1 MNDGVAF
8 GRWLKARRQALDLTQ
23 ETFADRVNCALS
35 TVEKIERGLR
45 RPSPQ
50 VAERMADVL
59 RIAPDERAAFV
70 ASARGVP
77 SSEPAALPGTGGEA
91 ARLPPLDNLP
101 APMTAL
107 VGREADLAACQALL
121 ARPDVRLLTLVG
133 PPGIGKTRLGLA
145 LTAAVRADFTNGVWF
160 VPLAALTD
168 PGLVTSAIA
177 TVLDIKEPPD
187 RLVEVSL
194 HSYLHE
200 RQVLLFLDNFE
211 HVLPA
216 AALLARLLAAAPGL
230 KVVVTSRAALHLYG
244 EHVFDVPPL
253 ALPALH
259 PLPPAPA
266 LRQYPAV
273 ALFIGRAQAANPRF
287 ALTAEN
293 QAAVAEIC
301 VRLDGLPLAIELA
314 AARSPL
320 FDPLS
325 MLRRLDSRLH
335 VLTGGP
341 ADYTARQQSLRAAI
355 AWSYDLLSADEQTL
369 FARLAVFAGGCTA
382 EAVEAVCADGLL
394 SDSLDLLGS
403 LLDKSLVQHQEGGAA
418 PRFLLLETIRE
429 YAAERLAEHDAATV
443 RQRQADYYAAFATE
457 ASSYLRGAQQK
468 HWLERLDQEH
478 DNLRAALGWALGSG
492 AGELAQRI
500 AGTLWRFWSNRGY
513 LSEGRAWLAQA
524 LAAAPEPTAAR
535 ALATLGAGTLA
546 RTHADYAEGA
556 AQLNES
562 RAIYEALGDR
572 LGLARALNNLG
583 LVEWALGRLAQA
595 DTVFSAALAIQ
606 QELGDEWG
614 QAAAMA
620 NLGLIASDTGDKAAA
635 RRYHEQ
641 SLALFRALGDTQ
653 SATVVLNNL
662 GVLALQK
669 GNYVEARAQWE
680 ECLVACRGLGNK
692 EGEGLALANLAAV
705 ARDEDRFADAHAL
718 TAAALTLCLEIGD
731 RKLIAHTLSRTAG
744 LAVRE
749 QQAARAAR
757 LFGATDAILH
767 SVGATLPPYNQQDYD
782 HYAGLAQAALG
793 EAAFQVAWQEGSAFS
808 LEQAVAYVLAD
819 TTG

>member
-1 MNDGVAF
+1 MYDGIAF

-59 RIAPDERAAFV
+59 RIPPDERAAFV
-70 ASARGVP
+70 AQARGLP
-77 SSEPAALPGTGGEA
+77 SGDTAAWPGTVGTA
-91 ARLPPLDNLP
+91 AAGAPPDNLP

-121 ARPDVRLLTLVG
+121 GRPDVRLLTLVG

-145 LTAAVRADFTNGVWF
+145 LAAAGRADFADGIWF

-168 PGLVTSAIA
+168 PGLVPSAIA

-187 RLVEVSL
+187 RVVETSL
-194 HSYLHE
+194 QSYLHE
-200 RQVLLFLDNFE
+200 RQVLLLLDNFE

-216 AALLARLLAAAPGL
+216 AALVAQLLAAGPRL

-244 EHVFDVPPL
+244 EHVFEVPPL
-253 ALPALH
+253 ALPAL
-259 PLPPAPA
+259 PDLPIVPD

-273 ALFIGRAQAANPRF
+273 ALFVERAQAANPRF
-287 ALTAEN
+287 AFTTAN
-293 QAAVAEIC
+293 QGAVAEIC
-301 VRLDGLPLAIELA
+301 VRLEGLPLAIELA

-320 FDPLS
+320 FDPSS
-325 MLRRLDSRLH
+325 MLRRLDSRLQ

-369 FARLAVFAGGCTA
+369 FARLAVFAGGCTP
-382 EAVEAVCADGLL
+382 EAVAAVCAEGLL

-403 LLDKSLVQHQEGGAA
+403 LLDKSLVQRQDDGAA

-429 YAAERLAEHDAATV
+429 YAAERLAERGAATV
-443 RQRQADYYAAFATE
+443 RQHHAAYYAAFAAE
-457 ASSYLRGAQQK
+457 AESHLRGTQQK

-492 AGELAQRI
+492 AGELAQNI
-500 AGTLWRFWSNRGY
+500 AGALWWFWSSRGY
-513 LSEGRAWLAQA
+513 LSEGRGWLAQA

-535 ALATLGAGTLA
+535 ALATLAAGTLA
-546 RTHADYAEGA
+546 RTHADYAEA
-556 AQLNES
+556 AAHLQES
-562 RAIYEALGDR
+562 RAIYEALGER
-572 LGLARALNNLG
+572 GGMARALNNLG
-583 LVEWALGRLAQA
+583 LVEWVQGQLDEA
-595 DTVFSAALAIQ
+595 DTAFSAALAIQ
-606 QELGDEWG
+606 QELGETWG
-614 QAAAMA
+614 VAAALA
-620 NLGLIASDTGDKAAA
+620 NLGLIASDRGNMVAA

-641 SLALFRALGDTQ
+641 SLALFRTLGDGQ
-653 SATVVLNNL
+653 NANVVLNNL
-662 GVLALQK
+662 GVLALQE
-669 GNYVEARAQWE
+669 GNYAEARALWE
-680 ECLVACRGLGNK
+680 ECLAVCRGLGNK
-692 EGEGLALANLAAV
+692 EGEGLAVANLVVV
-705 ARDEDRFADAHAL
+705 ARDEARFADAHTL
-718 TAAALTLCLEIGD
+718 TAAALRLCMEMGD

-744 LAVRE
+744 LAVLE

-757 LFGATDAILH
+757 LFGATDALLLV
-767 SVGATLPPYNQQDYD
+767 VGSALPPRNQRDYD
-782 HYAGLAQAALG
+782 HYASLARAALG
-793 EAAFQVAWQEGSAFS
+793 EVTFGAAWEEGTTFS
-808 LEQAVAYVLAD
+808 LEQAVAYAVAD
-819 TTG
+819 TS